1 MKFNGIGSGT
11 RMTVNQWVSGNI
23 PKQPYVEGMDKYI
36 QDGSP
41 IVMVGLNSGV
51 MTAKQYLYDETTN
64 SYGEGL
70 ALNVKTGDE
79 GFKEKWEK
87 FLDECTQLGDL
98 TEKRVLYL
106 VEDINE
112 MKVILSGFDVKELPE
127 ENVRTYKDAFGIEI
141 TGDGEE
147 RMNNAKKALDDVMN
161 KSKSPINEEEQTDAQ
176 KRYAG
181 DALDMKLKKLID
193 AGVINANDLEHERG
207 QYYDLMRDIVG
218 KDEKDLFF
226 FQTSTTGITKEP
238 SPRTTGQPI
247 RFYSVGGG
255 YSADYAVV
263 ADSDAVEMALNN
275 KSFDTFKHSG
285 LIAEEYVEAM
295 ESLNSGKVKDI
306 ETSGGKKS
314 LNVRIGTTD
323 GKSIP
328 ILKKETFIHLLERY
342 TKGLGDNVVLIGNG
356 GARNKNYDTF
366 SQEAL
371 SNLGNLSICHK
382 KAYDFSQIIKEVAYI
397 YRDKQLKGE
406 KVENPLMPDI
416 EKKEGDWRFSVDEVF
431 SFARANKEIDSIAV
445 RMKFIK
451 TCVLKLREC
460 YEKERGI
467 ELDVDKTGA
476 GIELGEPEAKKE
488 AVKPSEPEAKKEPV
502 KIDEPE
508 AKKEA
513 TEPKKEPVKK
523 AEPKKSESKGF
534 KKPTKE
540 EKQEVFEVPATGD
553 GEDEPEEI
561 SEPVS
566 AEPEE
571 AVGEPELDKEM
582 EPEPETEKEEP
593 AEENVEEPDEDFPE
607 ELTQEEPLDL
617 DGEEVQAED
626 SGAGITESARVFDE
640 IKNSIDKL
648 QNSYEEMESNRN
660 SLSKAVDELN
670 DAIVKKDE
678 EIKSLKEALAEK
690 EKEVDEAKKGG
701 NGIDIDGEI
710 SEVCKAFF
718 EEMQRFSDRLAEE
731 GGKYEGMSDLA
742 DAYSSKFNR
751 ELKKVMKTQEGLG
764 NP

>member
-207 QYYDLMRDIVG
+207 QYYDLMREIVG

-238 SPRTTGQPI
+238 SPRMTGQPI

-263 ADSDAVEMALNN
+263 ADSDAVKMALKNE
-275 KSFDTFKHSG
+275 SFDTFKHSG
-285 LIAEEYVEAM
+285 LIAKEYVEAM
-295 ESLNSGKVKDI
+295 ESLNSGKVNDI

-328 ILKKETFIHLLERY
+328 ILKKETFIRLLERY

-356 GARNKNYDTF
+356 EARNKNYDTF
-366 SQEAL
+366 AQEAL

-467 ELDVDKTGA
+467 ELDVDKSGS
-476 GIELGEPEAKKE
+476 IELGEPEAKT
-488 AVKPSEPEAKKEPV
+488 VKPSEPEAKKEPV
-502 KIDEPE
+502 KISETE
-508 AKKEA
+508 TKNEA
-513 TEPKKEPVKK
+513 TETKKEPVKK

-540 EKQEVFEVPATGD
+540 EKQEVFEVPATGN

-561 SEPVS
+561 SETVS

-571 AVGEPELDKEM
+571 PVKLINTVIELRPKM
-582 EPEPETEKEEP
+582 EEETVEEP
-593 AEENVEEPDEDFPE
+593 AEENIEEPDEDFPE
-607 ELTQEEPLDL
+607 ELTEEEPLDL

-626 SGAGITESARVFDE
+626 SGAGITESARAFDE

-690 EKEVDEAKKGG
+690 EKEIEEAKKGG
-701 NGIDIDGEI
+701 NGIDLGGEI

-718 EEMQRFSDRLAEE
+718 EEMQKFSDRLAEE

>member
-1 MKFNGIGSGT
+1 
-11 RMTVNQWVSGNI
+11 
-23 PKQPYVEGMDKYI
+23 
-36 QDGSP
+36 
-41 IVMVGLNSGV
+41 
-51 MTAKQYLYDETTN
+51 
-64 SYGEGL
+64 
-70 ALNVKTGDE
+70 
-79 GFKEKWEK
+79 
-87 FLDECTQLGDL
+87 
-98 TEKRVLYL
+98 
-106 VEDINE
+106 
-112 MKVILSGFDVKELPE
+112 
-127 ENVRTYKDAFGIEI
+127 
-141 TGDGEE
+141 
-147 RMNNAKKALDDVMN
+147 
-161 KSKSPINEEEQTDAQ
+161 
-176 KRYAG
+176 
-181 DALDMKLKKLID
+181 
-193 AGVINANDLEHERG
+193 
-207 QYYDLMRDIVG
+207 
-218 KDEKDLFF
+218 
-226 FQTSTTGITKEP
+226 
-238 SPRTTGQPI
+238 
-247 RFYSVGGG
+247 
-255 YSADYAVV
+255 
-263 ADSDAVEMALNN
+263 
-275 KSFDTFKHSG
+275 
-285 LIAEEYVEAM
+285 
-295 ESLNSGKVKDI
+295 
-306 ETSGGKKS
+306 
-314 LNVRIGTTD
+314 
-323 GKSIP
+323 
-328 ILKKETFIHLLERY
+328 
-342 TKGLGDNVVLIGNG
+342 
-356 GARNKNYDTF
+356 
-366 SQEAL
+366 
-371 SNLGNLSICHK
+371 
-382 KAYDFSQIIKEVAYI
+382 VAYI

-467 ELDVDKTGA
+467 ELDVDKTGS
-476 GIELGEPEAKKE
+476 IELGEPEAKKE
-488 AVKPSEPEAKKEPV
+488 AVKPSEAEAKKEPA

-540 EKQEVFEVPATGD
+540 EKQEVFEVPATGN

-561 SEPVS
+561 SETVS

-571 AVGEPELDKEM
+571 AVGEPEPEKEM
-582 EPEPETEKEEP
+582 EPEPEKEELI
-593 AEENVEEPDEDFPE
+593 EENIEEPDEDFPE

-690 EKEVDEAKKGG
+690 EKEAEQAKKGG

>member
-23 PKQPYVEGMDKYI
+23 PKQPYVEGVDKYI

-98 TEKRVLYL
+98 TGKRVLYL

-147 RMNNAKKALDDVMN
+147 RMNNAKKALDDAMN

-207 QYYDLMRDIVG
+207 QYYDLMREIVG

-314 LNVRIGTTD
+314 PNVRIGTTD

-371 SNLGNLSICHK
+371 SNLGNLSICRK

-416 EKKEGDWRFSVDEVF
+416 EKKAGDWRFSVDEVF
-431 SFARANKEIDSIAV
+431 SFARANKEIESIST

-467 ELDVDKTGA
+467 ELDVDKTGS
-476 GIELGEPEAKKE
+476 IELGEPEAKKE
-488 AVKPSEPEAKKEPV
+488 AVKPSEAEAKKEPV
-502 KIDEPE
+502 KISE
-508 AKKEA
+508 AEEKKEA

-540 EKQEVFEVPATGD
+540 EQQEVFEVPATGN

-561 SEPVS
+561 S

-571 AVGEPELDKEM
+571 AVAEIEPEKEM
-582 EPEPETEKEEP
+582 EPEPEKEELI
-593 AEENVEEPDEDFPE
+593 EENIEEPDEELPE

-617 DGEEVQAED
+617 EDEEVQAED
-626 SGAGITESARVFDE
+626 SGAGISESARVFDE

-648 QNSYEEMESNRN
+648 QNRYEEMESNRN

-670 DAIVKKDE
+670 DVIVKKDE

-690 EKEVDEAKKGG
+690 EKEAEQAKKGG

>member
-11 RMTVNQWVSGNI
+11 RGSQWVSGNGTDTS
-23 PKQPYVEGMDKYI
+23 KKPYVEGMDKYI

-64 SYGEGL
+64 SYGEGV

-79 GFKEKWEK
+79 GFKESWEK
-87 FLDECTQLGDL
+87 FLNECTQLGEL

-106 VEDINE
+106 VEDVNE
-112 MKVILSGFDVKELPE
+112 MKIILSGFDVKELPE
-127 ENVRTYKDAFGIEI
+127 ENVRTYKDVFGTEI
-141 TGDGEE
+141 TGEGDE
-147 RMNNAKKALDDVMN
+147 RMNNAKKALDDAMN

-176 KRYAG
+176 KRYAS

-193 AGVINANDLEHERG
+193 AGAINANDLEHERG
-207 QYYDLMRDIVG
+207 QYYDLMREIVG

-226 FQTSTTGITKEP
+226 FQTSTTGITREP

-247 RFYSVGGG
+247 RFYAIGGG

-263 ADSDAVEMALNN
+263 ADSDAVESALNN

-285 LIAEEYVEAM
+285 IISKEYVEAM

-306 ETSGGKKS
+306 ETVGGKKS
-314 LNVRIGTTD
+314 FNVRIGTTD

-328 ILKKETFIHLLERY
+328 ILKKETFIHSLERY
-342 TKGLGDNVVLIGNG
+342 AKGLGDNAVLIGNG
-356 GARNKNYDTF
+356 GARNKNFDTF

-371 SNLGNLSICHK
+371 SNLGNLTICHK

-416 EKKEGDWRFSVDEVF
+416 EKKTGDWRFTVDEVF
-431 SFARANKEIDSIAV
+431 SFARANKEIESIAV

-467 ELDVDKTGA
+467 GLDVDKTEPA
-476 GIELGEPEAKKE
+476 IEAVEPEAKKE
-488 AVKPSEPEAKKEPV
+488 VIKPSEPE
-502 KIDEPE
+502 
-508 AKKEA
+508 
-513 TEPKKEPVKK
+513 PKKETVKK
-523 AEPKKSESKGF
+523 AETKKSEAKGF

-540 EKQEVFEVPATGD
+540 EKQEVFEVPATGN
-553 GEDEPEEI
+553 GEPEPEETND
-561 SEPVS
+561 EPVS
-566 AEPEE
+566 AETEEISAEPEE
-571 AVGEPELDKEM
+571 MNDEPDDISA
-582 EPEPETEKEEP
+582 EPEPEKEDVEEEP
-593 AEENVEEPDEDFPE
+593 AKEDMEEPDEDFTE
-607 ELTQEEPLDL
+607 ELTEEEEPELEDEDL
-617 DGEEVQAED
+617 QAED
-626 SGAGITESARVFDE
+626 DGAGISETESAFDE

-648 QNSYEEMESNRN
+648 QNRYEEMESNRN

-690 EKEVDEAKKGG
+690 EKETEEAKKGG
-701 NGIDIDGEI
+701 NGIDLDGEI

-718 EEMQRFSDRLAEE
+718 EEMQKFSDRLAEE

>member
-23 PKQPYVEGMDKYI
+23 PKKPYVEGMDKYI

-98 TEKRVLYL
+98 TGKRVLYL
-106 VEDINE
+106 VEDVNE

-147 RMNNAKKALDDVMN
+147 RMGNAKKALDDVMN
-161 KSKSPINEEEQTDAQ
+161 KSKSPINEEEQTQAQ
-176 KRYAG
+176 KRYAA
-181 DALDMKLKKLID
+181 DTLDMKLKKLID
-193 AGVINANDLEHERG
+193 AGVINANDLENERG
-207 QYYDLMRDIVG
+207 QYYDLMREIVG

-314 LNVRIGTTD
+314 PNVRIGTTD

-371 SNLGNLSICHK
+371 ANLGNLSICRK

-416 EKKEGDWRFSVDEVF
+416 EKKAGDWRFSVDEVF

-467 ELDVDKTGA
+467 ELDVDKTGS
-476 GIELGEPEAKKE
+476 IELGEPEAKKE
-488 AVKPSEPEAKKEPV
+488 AVKISEAEE
-502 KIDEPE
+502 
-508 AKKEA
+508 
-513 TEPKKEPVKK
+513 KKEPVKK

-540 EKQEVFEVPATGD
+540 EKQEVFEVPATGN

-561 SEPVS
+561 INEPVS

-571 AVGEPELDKEM
+571 AVAEPEPEKEM
-582 EPEPETEKEEP
+582 EPEPETEKEEEI
-593 AEENVEEPDEDFPE
+593 AEENMEEPDEDFPE

-617 DGEEVQAED
+617 DGEEVQSED

-690 EKEVDEAKKGG
+690 EKEAEEAKKGG
-701 NGIDIDGEI
+701 NGIDLDGEI

-718 EEMQRFSDRLAEE
+718 EEMQKFSDRLAEE

>member
-23 PKQPYVEGMDKYI
+23 PKKPYVEGMDKYI

-79 GFKEKWEK
+79 GFKEQWEK

-98 TEKRVLYL
+98 TGKRVLYL
-106 VEDINE
+106 VEDVNE

-127 ENVRTYKDAFGIEI
+127 ENVRTYKDVFGIEI

-147 RMNNAKKALDDVMN
+147 RMEGAKKALDDAMN
-161 KSKSPINEEEQTDAQ
+161 KSKSPINEEEQTEAQ
-176 KRYAG
+176 KRYAA

-193 AGVINANDLEHERG
+193 AGVINAGELEQEKG
-207 QYYDLMRDIVG
+207 QYYDLMREIVG

-306 ETSGGKKS
+306 ETVGGKKS
-314 LNVRIGTTD
+314 PNVRIGTTD

-356 GARNKNYDTF
+356 GARNKNFDTF

-371 SNLGNLSICHK
+371 SNLGNLSICRK

-416 EKKEGDWRFSVDEVF
+416 EKKAGDWRFSVDEVF
-431 SFARANKEIDSIAV
+431 SFARANKEIESIST

-467 ELDVDKTGA
+467 ELDVDKTGS
-476 GIELGEPEAKKE
+476 IELGEPEAKKE
-488 AVKPSEPEAKKEPV
+488 AVKPSEAEAKKEPEKV
-502 KIDEPE
+502 SEP
-508 AKKEA
+508 
-513 TEPKKEPVKK
+513 EPKKEPVKK

-540 EKQEVFEVPATGD
+540 EQQEVFEVPATGN
-553 GEDEPEEI
+553 GEDEPEEEI

-571 AVGEPELDKEM
+571 AVGEIETEKEM
-582 EPEPETEKEEP
+582 EPEPETEKEDVE
-593 AEENVEEPDEDFPE
+593 EEPDMEEPDGDFTE
-607 ELTQEEPLDL
+607 ELTQEEPIPLF
-617 DGEEVQAED
+617 EEVQAED
-626 SGAGITESARVFDE
+626 EISDGAGITESARAFDE

-648 QNSYEEMESNRN
+648 QNRYEEMESNRN

-690 EKEVDEAKKGG
+690 EKEIGEAKKGG
-701 NGIDIDGEI
+701 NGIDLDGEI

-718 EEMQRFSDRLAEE
+718 EEMQKFSDRLAEE